1 MSGDKIPPIDPIT
14 GQFVRPS
21 DGNRVPSDGNK
32 VYKTETELTKGLLN
46 DEIPHELYVE
56 LIKVYHEAYEE
67 APEYG
72 FVGVGCISFAE
83 SMLQYHQDGVERRI
97 RIPTLYDEYSF
108 KQESN
113 DE

>member
-1 MSGDKIPPIDPIT
+1 MSGDKIPPIDPVT
-14 GQFVRPS
+14 GQFVTPLS
-21 DGNRVPSDGNK
+21 GNE
-32 VYKTETELTKGLLN
+32 VYKTRKEVVDANLSGEINTERLYELLG
-46 DEIPHELYVE
+46 
-56 LIKVYHEAYEE
+56 VYMEAEDE

-83 SMLQYHQDGVERRI
+83 AMLQEYQDGVVRRI
-97 RIPTLYDEYSF
+97 KIPTLYDEYSF

>member
-1 MSGDKIPPIDPIT
+1 MSGDKIPPIDPVT
-14 GQFVRPS
+14 GQFVTPLS
-21 DGNRVPSDGNK
+21 GNE
-32 VYKTETELTKGLLN
+32 VYKTRQEVVDANLSGEINTERFYELLG
-46 DEIPHELYVE
+46 
-56 LIKVYHEAYEE
+56 VYMEAEDE

-83 SMLQYHQDGVERRI
+83 AMLQEYQDGVVRRI
-97 RIPTLYDEYSF
+97 KIPTLYDEYSF

>member
-1 MSGDKIPPIDPIT
+1 MSGDKIPPIDPKT
-14 GQFVRPS
+14 GQFVRPLS
-21 DGNRVPSDGNK
+21 GNK
-32 VYKTETELTKGLLN
+32 VYNTRQEVVEARISKEISTERFYELLG
-46 DEIPHELYVE
+46 
-56 LIKVYHEAYEE
+56 VYMEAHEE

-83 SMLQYHQDGVERRI
+83 SMLQEHQDGVVRRI

>member
-1 MSGDKIPPIDPIT
+1 MSGDKIPDLDSN
-14 GQFVRPS
+14 GKFVTPLS
-21 DGNRVPSDGNK
+21 GNE
-32 VYKTETELTKGLLN
+32 VYKTRKEVVDANLSGEINTERFYELLG
-46 DEIPHELYVE
+46 
-56 LIKVYHEAYEE
+56 VYMEAEDE

-83 SMLQYHQDGVERRI
+83 AMLQEYQDGVVRRI

>member
-1 MSGDKIPPIDPIT
+1 MSGDKIPPIDPVT
-14 GQFVRPS
+14 GQFVTPLS
-21 DGNRVPSDGNK
+21 GNE
-32 VYKTETELTKGLLN
+32 VYKTRKEVVDANLSGEINTERFYELLG
-46 DEIPHELYVE
+46 
-56 LIKVYHEAYEE
+56 VYMEAEDE

-83 SMLQYHQDGVERRI
+83 AMLQEYQDGVVRRI
-97 RIPTLYDEYSF
+97 KIPTLYDEYSF

>member
-1 MSGDKIPPIDPIT
+1 MSGDKIPPIDPVT
-14 GQFVRPS
+14 GQFVTPLS
-21 DGNRVPSDGNK
+21 GNE
-32 VYKTETELTKGLLN
+32 VYKTRKEVVDANLSGEINTERFYELLG
-46 DEIPHELYVE
+46 
-56 LIKVYHEAYEE
+56 VYMEAYEE

-83 SMLQYHQDGVERRI
+83 AMLQEYQDGVVRRI
-97 RIPTLYDEYSF
+97 KIPTLYDEYSF

>member
-1 MSGDKIPPIDPIT
+1 MSGDKIPPIDPVT
-14 GQFVRPS
+14 GQFVRPLS
-21 DGNRVPSDGNK
+21 GNE
-32 VYKTETELTKGLLN
+32 VYKTRKEVVDANLSGEINTERFYELLG
-46 DEIPHELYVE
+46 
-56 LIKVYHEAYEE
+56 VYMEAYEE

-83 SMLQYHQDGVERRI
+83 SVLQEHQDGVVRRI
-97 RIPTLYDEYSF
+97 KIPTLYDEYSF

>member
-1 MSGDKIPPIDPIT
+1 MSGDKIPPIDPET

-46 DEIPHELYVE
+46 DEITHELYVE
-56 LIKVYHEAYEE
+56 LLEVYHVAYGD

-83 SMLQYHQDGVERRI
+83 AMLQDHQGAVVKPI
-97 RIPTLYDEYSF
+97 RIPTLYTNEDFNKEN
-108 KQESN
+108 E
-113 DE
+113 E

>member
-1 MSGDKIPPIDPIT
+1 MSGDKIPDLDSS
-14 GQFVRPS
+14 GKFVTPVS
-21 DGNRVPSDGNK
+21 GNK
-32 VYKTETELTKGLLN
+32 VYKTRKEVVNANLSGEISTERFYELLG
-46 DEIPHELYVE
+46 
-56 LIKVYHEAYEE
+56 VYMEAHEE

-83 SMLQYHQDGVERRI
+83 SMLQEHQDGVVRRI